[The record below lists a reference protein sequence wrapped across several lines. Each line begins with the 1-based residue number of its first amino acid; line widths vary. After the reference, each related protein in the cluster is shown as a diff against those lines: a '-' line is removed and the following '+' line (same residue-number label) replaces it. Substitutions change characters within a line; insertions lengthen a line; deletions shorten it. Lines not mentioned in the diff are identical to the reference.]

1 MYRKYSHMN
10 KLMLT
15 FTYSDENKYHKM
27 YIINEIKNYFTRLV
41 HNTKSDNIKFYSNIE
56 LGSELDNPHLH
67 IQVFYKDYNQL
78 ITIRNKVIAKFG
90 LFSEYCEVSIPEK
103 EDVIYD
109 YVIKEYKQED
119 SKLLKTDIAKRDYR
133 SMLDKKLRFTSMSKE
148 KYTKS
153 TYKKAYSKGIKK
165 QFVDELLDDCVIN
178 KEIEIIDNRVILFS
192 VMLILMYILR
202 TRKIEEFELCFDNKS
217 QIQLQKIFCY
227 WIFGFI

>member
-1 MYRKYSHMN
+1 
-10 KLMLT
+10 MLT
-15 FTYSDENKYHKM
+15 FTYSDEDKYHKM

-78 ITIRNKVIAKFG
+78 ITIRNKVIDKFG
-90 LFSEYCEVSIPEK
+90 LFSEYCEISIPEK

-133 SMLDKKLRFTSMSKE
+133 SMLDKKLRFTSMSKD
-148 KYTKS
+148 KYTKN
-153 TYKKAYSKGIKK
+153 TYKRAYSKGIKK
-165 QFVDELLDDCVIN
+165 QFVDELLDDCIIN
-178 KEIEIIDNRVILFS
+178 KDIEIVDNRVILFS
-192 VMLILMYILR
+192 VMLILTYILR
-202 TRKIEEFELCFDNKS
+202 TRNIEAFDMDFDNKS
-217 QIQLQKIFCY
+217 QFHYKKLFEF
-227 WIFGFI
+227 WSTGFL